1 MTEQNGVEELRAL
14 LQSEREL
21 NVERLGR
28 VNDAIKHARELSDSQ
43 REGDQ
48 LALTTALTASKE
60 MLEAHNG
67 LLRKIEKLTET
78 FATKEEL
85 ERVTAWQ
92 SRASGVGLALG
103 AGLLA
108 NIVKL
113 WTG

>member
-1 MTEQNGVEELRAL
+1 MAESVDELKEMIRA
-14 LQSEREL
+14 EREL
-21 NVERLGR
+21 NAERMGR
-28 VNDAIKHARELSDSQ
+28 LDDAIHHARELSSSQ
-43 REGDQ
+43 RQGDQ

-85 ERVTAWQ
+85 ERLLKWQ
-92 SRASGVGLALG
+92 SKASGVGLALG
-103 AGLLA
+103 AGVLA